1 MHLIMRPCIPVGGE
15 GQWESMKW
23 ICSVQAL
30 YSVTLDEL
38 DILMHEDLTQ
48 SGYTPSAFFD
58 MHFSLLATNAHIL

>member
-48 SGYTPSAFFD
+48 SGYTPSAF
-58 MHFSLLATNAHIL
+58 